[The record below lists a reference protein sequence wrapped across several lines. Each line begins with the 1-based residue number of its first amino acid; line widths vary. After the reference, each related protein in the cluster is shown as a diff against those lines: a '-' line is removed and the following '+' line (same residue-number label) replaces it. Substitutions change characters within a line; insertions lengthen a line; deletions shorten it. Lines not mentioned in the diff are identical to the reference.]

1 MNKQKQEEIRKHITK
16 TTHRNNLGDLLN
28 NQGYFNYR
36 LEKYGDSKEMV
47 IEEIS
52 KSKDWDSIDFVVSFL
67 RRFGIEGY
75 SNIEKNHNRKHN
87 RN

>member
-36 LEKYGDSKEMV
+36 LEKYGDSKEKV
-47 IEEIS
+47 IEEL
-52 KSKDWDSIDFVVSFL
+52 KNDEDWDTIDFLSHFL
-67 RRFGIEGY
+67 RKYGIEKY
-75 SNIEKNHNRKHN
+75 KKTFELLIN
-87 RN
+87 

>member
-36 LEKYGDSKEMV
+36 LEKYGDSKEKV
-47 IEEIS
+47 VEEL
-52 KSKDWDSIDFVVSFL
+52 KNNEDWDTIDFLVDFL
-67 RRFGIEGY
+67 RRWGIEGIR
-75 SNIEKNHNRKHN
+75 NIDINHNRN
-87 RN
+87 